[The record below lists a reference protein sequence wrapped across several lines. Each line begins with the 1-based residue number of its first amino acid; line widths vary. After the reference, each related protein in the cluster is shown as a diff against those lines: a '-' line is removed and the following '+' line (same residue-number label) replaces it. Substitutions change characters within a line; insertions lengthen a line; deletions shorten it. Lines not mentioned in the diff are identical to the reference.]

1 MTTTLTLLHG
11 FMGDPTDW
19 DQIRADL
26 SDCDI
31 VTPTIRPAAD
41 WQTGIQRIL
50 AEAPERST
58 WVGYSMGARLSLACA
73 LEAPQRCAAL
83 VFVSGNPGLD
93 EAARIAR
100 LQHDL
105 QVAERVENEPR
116 REFLARWYA
125 QPVFSSLSADM
136 ARDEIERK
144 IAQSGD
150 DWGQILR
157 TYSIGRQPDF
167 WPRLGDLPCP
177 ILAVAGQHDVKY
189 VDIAMRMSQIANCQA
204 RIIPSSGH
212 IVHREQ
218 PRALVQTLREF
229 LTPTSCACRP

>member
-1 MTTTLTLLHG
+1 
-11 FMGDPTDW
+11 MGDPTDW
-19 DQIRADL
+19 DQIRAEL

-41 WQTGIQRIL
+41 WQTGIERIL
-50 AEAPERST
+50 ADAPERST

-73 LEAPQRCAAL
+73 LAAPQRCAAL

-93 EAARIAR
+93 EAARIVR
-100 LQHDL
+100 LRHDL

-116 REFLARWYA
+116 TEFLARWYA
-125 QPVFSSLSADM
+125 QPVFNSLSAEM
-136 ARDEIERK
+136 AREEIERK
-144 IAQSGD
+144 IALDGD
-150 DWGQILR
+150 EWGQILR
-157 TYSIGRQPDF
+157 TYSIGRQPNF
-167 WPRLGDLPCP
+167 WPQLGDLPGP

-189 VDIAMRMSQIANCQA
+189 VDIAVRMSQFSNCQA

-218 PRALVQTLREF
+218 PRAFVHMLREF
-229 LTPTSCACRP
+229 LTPTSVSAQFHDD